1 MSGGGGDG
9 SRDIAPGHGGG
20 IWLPRSGGGHARGG
34 DGGHARVPGG
44 GASTDGMDGNLPHVA
59 AT

>member
-20 IWLPRSGGGHARGG
+20 IWLPRSGGGHARIRGGG
-34 DGGHARVPGG
+34 D
-44 GASTDGMDGNLPHVA
+44 ASTDGMDGNLPHVA